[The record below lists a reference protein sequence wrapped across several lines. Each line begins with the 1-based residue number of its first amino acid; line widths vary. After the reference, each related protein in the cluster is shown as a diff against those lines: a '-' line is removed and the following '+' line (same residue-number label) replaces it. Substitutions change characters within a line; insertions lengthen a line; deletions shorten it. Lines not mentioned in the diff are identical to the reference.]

1 MNPID
6 WLPADLSILPRYL
19 VAIALGLL
27 MGLERERNPSAKA
40 GLRTFALTGLF
51 GVLAS
56 HIADMTDSPWMIVAG
71 LVLTGAMIVAAYA
84 RKPNEDGDPGTTT
97 VSALLICYGLG
108 VLCWFNQL
116 QLAAMLG
123 IGATILLYF
132 KAELRGISQ
141 TLTRRDLISI
151 LQFAVL
157 SLIVLPL
164 LPNVGYGPYGAINPH
179 QIWWMVVLISG
190 LSLAGY
196 AALRIVGQQH
206 GAILVGLLG
215 GLVSSTATTLTF
227 SRHGRQSESLKN
239 LAIIV
244 IVLANLVVLVRLSI
258 ITGLLAGGV
267 LSALIP
273 ILLGGLI
280 AGTLA
285 AVYGL
290 RKLKPGPEA
299 PELTLSNPTE
309 IRTALTFGLI
319 YAAVLLASAWLSDY
333 AGAKGLYAVAAVA
346 GLTDV
351 DAITLSTLRLHNLD
365 QIATTQA
372 VNAITLAFLS
382 NLVFKSGL
390 VLLIGGWQVARH
402 AIAGMGATGLGMVA
416 AWLVFYLA

>member
-1 MNPID
+1 MNPAD

-40 GLRTFALTGLF
+40 GLRTFALTALF

-56 HIADMTDSPWMIVAG
+56 HIADMTHSPWMIVAG
-71 LVLTGAMIVAAYA
+71 LVLTGSMIVAAYA
-84 RKPNEDGDPGTTT
+84 KQPADDGDPGTTT

-123 IGATILLYF
+123 IGSTVLLYF

-164 LPNVGYGPYGAINPH
+164 LPNVGYGPYGALNPH

-196 AALRIVGQQH
+196 AALRIVGQRH
-206 GAILVGLLG
+206 GAIIVGLLG

-227 SRHGRQSESLKN
+227 SRHGRQEEAFGR
-239 LAIIV
+239 LAVIV
-244 IVLANLVVLVRLSI
+244 IVLANLVVLVRL
-258 ITGLLAGGV
+258 
-267 LSALIP
+267 ALITAVLGGKVLAALAP
-273 ILLGGLI
+273 VLAGGLI
-280 AGTLA
+280 AGAIA
-285 AVYGL
+285 AAYGL
-290 RKLKPGPEA
+290 YKLKPAGEA

-309 IRTALTFGLI
+309 IRTALTFGLL
-319 YAAVLLASAWLSDY
+319 YAIVLLASAWLSDY
-333 AGAKGLYAVAAVA
+333 AGEKGLFAVAAVS

-351 DAITLSTLRLHNLD
+351 DAITLSTLRLNALG
-365 QIATTQA
+365 QIDTPVA
-372 VNAITLAFLS
+372 VTAITLAYLS

-390 VLLIGGWQVARH
+390 VLLIGGRHVAKH
-402 AIAGMGATGLGMVA
+402 AIAGMGATGLGILA
-416 AWLVFYLA
+416 AWLVFHSA

>member
-1 MNPID
+1 MNPLD
-6 WLPADLSILPRYL
+6 WLPADFSILPRYL
-19 VAIALGLL
+19 VAVALGLL

-40 GLRTFALTGLF
+40 GLRTFALTALF

-71 LVLTGAMIVAAYA
+71 LVLTGGMIVAAYA
-84 RKPNEDGDPGTTT
+84 RKPTDDGDPGTTT

-116 QLAAMLG
+116 QFAAMLG
-123 IGATILLYF
+123 IGATVLLYF

-164 LPNVGYGPYGAINPH
+164 LPNAGYGPYGAINPH

-196 AALRIVGQQH
+196 AALRIAGQQH

-227 SRHGRQSESLKN
+227 SRHGRQSEALAR
-239 LAIIV
+239 LAIMV
-244 IVLANLVVLVRLSI
+244 IVLANLVVLVRLTVI
-258 ITGLLAGGV
+258 IGLLAGDVLFTIAPILISGLV
-267 LSALIP
+267 TGTLSA
-273 ILLGGLI
+273 
-280 AGTLA
+280 A
-285 AVYGL
+285 YGL
-290 RKLKPGPEA
+290 RKLKPGTEA
-299 PELTLSNPTE
+299 PELILSNPTE

-319 YAAVLLASAWLSDY
+319 YAVVLLAAAWLSDY
-333 AGAKGLYAVAAVA
+333 AGAKGLYAVATVA

-365 QIATTQA
+365 QISTAQA

-390 VLLIGGWQVARH
+390 VLMIGGWQVARH
-402 AIAGMGATGLGMVA
+402 AIAGMGAIGTGMAA
-416 AWLVFYLA
+416 AWLIFNDV

>member
-1 MNPID
+1 VTPFD
-6 WLPADLSILPRYL
+6 WLPADLAILPRYL
-19 VAIALGLL
+19 VAVALGLL

-40 GLRTFALTGLF
+40 GLRTFALTALF
-51 GVLAS
+51 GVLVS
-56 HIADMTDSPWMIVAG
+56 HIAELTDSPWMIVAG
-71 LVLTGAMIVAAYA
+71 LVLTGSMIVAAYA
-84 RKPNEDGDPGTTT
+84 RQAPGDGDPGTTT

-108 VLCWFNQL
+108 VLCWLNEL

-123 IGATILLYF
+123 ISATVLLYF

-164 LPNVGYGPYGAINPH
+164 LPNQGYGPYGAINPH

-196 AALRIVGQQH
+196 AALRIAGPRQ

-227 SRHGRQSESLKN
+227 SRHGRQNEALAR

-244 IVLANLVVLVRLSI
+244 IVLANLVVLVRLAI
-258 ITGLLAGGV
+258 LAALLAPDV
-267 LSALIP
+267 LSVLAP
-273 ILLGGLI
+273 ILLGGLTTGI
-280 AGTLA
+280 VA
-285 AVYGL
+285 AAYGL
-290 RKLKPGPEA
+290 RTLKPSGEA
-299 PELTLSNPTE
+299 PELTLANPTE

-333 AGAKGLYAVAAVA
+333 AGAKGLYAVATVA

-351 DAITLSTLRLHNLD
+351 DAITLSTLRLHALGH
-365 QIATTQA
+365 IAPSQVA
-372 VNAITLAFLS
+372 NAIAIAFLA
-382 NLVFKSGL
+382 NVAFKSGL
-390 VLLIGGWQVARH
+390 VLLIGGWQMGKH
-402 AIAGMGATGLGMVA
+402 AIAGMGAMAFGLGM
-416 AWLVFYLA
+416 AWALT